1 VEVDIRCKEAFI
13 PTIFSPNGKGPQTN
27 ETFCVLSDC
36 VEQFKLVIHNRW
48 GERVFETEDITQCWD
63 GTFKGVEAASGVYAF
78 NVYLKQLDG
87 TLVNKIGNISLVR

>member
-1 VEVDIRCKEAFI
+1 
-13 PTIFSPNGKGPQTN
+13 
-27 ETFCVLSDC
+27 

-48 GERVFETEDITQCWD
+48 GEQVFVTDDIFQCWD

-87 TLVNKIGNISLVR
+87 TVLNKIGNISLIR

>member
-1 VEVDIRCKEAFI
+1 
-13 PTIFSPNGKGPQTN
+13 
-27 ETFCVLSDC
+27 

-48 GERVFETEDITQCWD
+48 GEKVFETEDISQCWD
-63 GTFKGVEAASGVYAF
+63 GTYIGVEATTGVYAF